1 MIDNITTT
9 YKMTFKEVMD
19 KYGDCLTEE
28 EIKKIKEMVGES
40 YKIRIKENKHV
51 FSILTTRSQVL
62 VFTEILR
69 FSDNGIDYFSTE
81 VNTATIRDRLDSLSK
96 PLSRTRYLAIVKEIA
111 DRGVIE
117 WIEKGHYRINQEYI
131 ERL

>member
-1 MIDNITTT
+1 MIDSITTT
-9 YKMTFKEVMD
+9 RKMTIKEITD
-19 KYGDCLTEE
+19 KFGDYLTEE
-28 EIKKIKEMVGES
+28 EIKKLKEMIKEE
-40 YKIRIKENKHV
+40 YKISIKENKHV
-51 FSILTTRSQVL
+51 FSTLTTRSQVL

-117 WIEKGHYRINQEYI
+117 WIEKGHYRINQDYI